1 MNTEIKTLTLAEEL
15 IIDYVLSKVL
25 DEAYDGNDKE
35 AHWSNPLLFLTDY
48 EMETA
53 KGLIQ
58 KVRK

>member
-25 DEAYDGNDKE
+25 DEAYEAHDNE
-35 AHWSNPLLFLTDY
+35 AHWSNPLLFLSDF

-58 KVRK
+58 KVRQ